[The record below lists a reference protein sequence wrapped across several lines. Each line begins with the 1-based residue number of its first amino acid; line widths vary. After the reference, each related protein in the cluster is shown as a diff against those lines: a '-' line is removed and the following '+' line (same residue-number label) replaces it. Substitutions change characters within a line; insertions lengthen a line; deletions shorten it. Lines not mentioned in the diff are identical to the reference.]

1 MDVLQ
6 NGDQRRAAAAEAIKR
21 ASDALTAHAI
31 INEWVAQYRRKMPI
45 KEIVARALVKD
56 PELFQDLS
64 VALHAGVVRTKIR
77 ALVSVE
83 ERREIE
89 FHHRSTGQA
98 ATYASGRAN
107 VLTPDIAQLGGK
119 KSGTQHLE
127 RRTGIF
133 GLSQEQRRESA
144 RAGGAASHAAMGH
157 IPWLAAT
164 QESNDMSELDF
175 CFYLAN
181 LDAFLHQKGK
191 NRRTVDN
198 QAIADELN
206 RVFHA
211 NKPIRTASQVRIRRS
226 TEKKR
231 RLLRALEEDLLE

>member
-21 ASDALTAHAI
+21 ASDALTDPAI
-31 INEWVAQYRRKMPI
+31 IEDWVEQYRQRMPI
-45 KEIVARALVKD
+45 KDIVARALEKD

-64 VALHAGVVRTKIR
+64 VALHAGVVRAKIR
-77 ALVSVE
+77 ALVSNE
-83 ERREIE
+83 ERRKIE

-98 ATYASGRAN
+98 ATYARGRTS
-107 VLTPDIAQLGGK
+107 VLTPDIAQLGGE
-119 KSGTQHLE
+119 KSGRQHFE
-127 RRTGIF
+127 RGTGMF
-133 GLSQEQRRESA
+133 GLSEEKRRESA

-157 IPWLAAT
+157 IPWFPAN
-164 QESNDMSELDF
+164 QENEDMSELDF
-175 CFYLAN
+175 CFHLAS
-181 LDAFLHQKGK
+181 LDTFQHKKGK
-191 NRRTVDN
+191 NRGTVDN

-211 NKPIRTASQVRIRRS
+211 NKPIRTASQVRVRRG

-231 RLLRALEEDLLE
+231 RLLRAIEEDLLE